1 MQPPLS
7 AGTVLQ
13 NRYRLV
19 KLLGQGGFGRTY
31 LAEDLGRFSER
42 CALKEFIPSQS
53 GDYALEKSKELFQR
67 EAAILYQIQ
76 HPQIPQFRAT
86 FEENQRLFLAQ
97 DYVEGKSYRD
107 LLTERKLSGQTF
119 SEPEVVQ
126 LLRQLLPVLA
136 HIHARGIIHR
146 DIAPDNIMLRQAD
159 QLPVLIDFGVVK
171 EIATRLQTA
180 TQSTTVGKLGYAPS
194 EQMQTGRAYPNS
206 DLYALAVTAVVLLT
220 GREPQD
226 LYDDM
231 NLTWHWQRYANVSPG
246 LAQVLNKMLSYR
258 PGDRY
263 QSVAEVAQALQA
275 VTNAATYPAT
285 QPPTYQPPGYQSP
298 TYPQPSY
305 PQAGYPQPGYS
316 QPGYPAAHPSQT
328 PQPDASPP
336 PDPLSQMQ
344 TVAVGRPV
352 PPSTTTAHTQA
363 VGNAGRQV
371 PNRSIPAPRQTSV
384 WDNPLAVLAIGIG
397 LATITGIASWAV
409 VSALLNGSPPVA
421 TPSPTVTIT
430 PSPTVSPSPSPSPTA
445 SPSPSP
451 SPSQPV
457 EFDQRLNLRP
467 GSNTTARG
475 SLRDNQ
481 TINYLISMEAG
492 EALTAR
498 LDGDGVIMTVLNPD
512 RQPVDGQAS
521 QVLQWRGT
529 AAYAGDYVVQVKP
542 LSGISRT
549 DYALNLSLEGVPP
562 SPTPP
567 PPPPPDPLPTPE
579 PPPEVDIR
587 TEALNLLPGE
597 SREVDSQV
605 RVNRMRRYLVDLQ
618 SDQGLVV
625 EIIQGDVLVDIR
637 DPNGRSLSSA
647 SGGTLQIGPGL
658 PQSGRY
664 QIDVSANQT
673 VNFVLRATA
682 IN

>member
-13 NRYRLV
+13 NRYRLL
-19 KLLGQGGFGRTY
+19 KQLGQGGFGRTY

-119 SEPEVVQ
+119 SELEVVQ

-146 DIAPDNIMLRQAD
+146 DIAPDNIMLRQVD
-159 QLPVLIDFGVVK
+159 HLPVLIDFGVVK
-171 EIATRLQTA
+171 EIATRIQTA

-275 VTNAATYPAT
+275 ATNSASYPAT
-285 QPPTYQPPGYQSP
+285 QPPTYQPPS
-298 TYPQPSY
+298 YPQPGY
-305 PQAGYPQPGYS
+305 PQAGYPQA
-316 QPGYPAAHPSQT
+316 GYPAPPQT
-328 PQPDASPP
+328 PQPAASPP

-363 VGNAGRQV
+363 VGNAGRQA
-371 PNRSIPAPRQTSV
+371 PSRSIPAPRQTSV

-421 TPSPTVTIT
+421 TPSPTVTVS
-430 PSPTVSPSPSPSPTA
+430 PSPTATPSPSPTA
-445 SPSPSP
+445 TPSPSP
-451 SPSQPV
+451 TPSQPV
-457 EFDQRLNLRP
+457 EFDQRLELRP
-467 GSNTTARG
+467 GSSTTANG

-481 TINYLISMEAG
+481 TINYLITMAAG
-492 EALTAR
+492 ETLTAR

-562 SPTPP
+562 SPPPP
-567 PPPPPDPLPTPE
+567 PPPPPDPSPLPE
-579 PPPEVDIR
+579 QPPEVDIR
-587 TEALNLLPGE
+587 TEMLNLSPGE
-597 SREVDSQV
+597 SQEVDNQV
-605 RVNRMRRYLVDLQ
+605 RANRMRRYLVDLQ

-625 EIIQGDVLVDIR
+625 EIIQGDVLVDLR

>member
-107 LLTERKLSGQTF
+107 LLTERKLKGQTF

-275 VTNAATYPAT
+275 VTNSATYPAT
-285 QPPTYQPPGYQSP
+285 QPPTYQPPS
-298 TYPQPSY
+298 YPQPGY
-305 PQAGYPQPGYS
+305 PQAGYPSLGYS
-316 QPGYPAAHPSQT
+316 APPQT
-328 PQPDASPP
+328 PQPVASPP

-363 VGNAGRQV
+363 VGNAGRQA

-421 TPSPTVTIT
+421 TPSPTVTAT
-430 PSPTVSPSPSPSPTA
+430 PSPTVSPSPSPSPSPTV

-481 TINYLISMEAG
+481 TINYLITMEAG
-492 EALTAR
+492 ETLTAA

-512 RQPVDGQAS
+512 RQPVDGGAT

-529 AAYAGDYVVQVKP
+529 VSYAGDYVVQVKP

-562 SPTPP
+562 PDPSPTP
-567 PPPPPDPLPTPE
+567 E
-579 PPPEVDIR
+579 PPEVDIR
-587 TEALNLLPGE
+587 TETLNLSPGE
-597 SREVDSQV
+597 SREVDNQV
-605 RVNRMRRYLVDLQ
+605 RANRMRRYLVDLQ
-618 SDQGLVV
+618 SDQGLIVD
-625 EIIQGDVLVDIR
+625 IIQGNVQVDIR

-673 VNFVLRATA
+673 VNYVLRATA

>member
-1 MQPPLS
+1 M
-7 AGTVLQ
+7 Q

-107 LLTERKLSGQTF
+107 LLTERKLKGQTF

-275 VTNAATYPAT
+275 VTNSATYPAT
-285 QPPTYQPPGYQSP
+285 QPPTYQPPS
-298 TYPQPSY
+298 YPQPGY
-305 PQAGYPQPGYS
+305 PQAGYPSPGYS
-316 QPGYPAAHPSQT
+316 APPQT
-328 PQPDASPP
+328 PQPVASPP

-363 VGNAGRQV
+363 VGNAGRQG

-384 WDNPLAVLAIGIG
+384 WDNPLAVLAIGMG

-421 TPSPTVTIT
+421 TPSPTVTAT
-430 PSPTVSPSPSPSPTA
+430 PSPTVSPSPSPSPSPTV

-481 TINYLISMEAG
+481 TINYLITMEAG
-492 EALTAR
+492 ETLTAA

-512 RQPVDGQAS
+512 RQPVDGGAT

-529 AAYAGDYVVQVKP
+529 ASYAGDYVVQVKP

-562 SPTPP
+562 P
-567 PPPPPDPLPTPE
+567 PPPPPDPSPTPE
-579 PPPEVDIR
+579 PPEVDIR
-587 TEALNLLPGE
+587 TETLNLSPGE
-597 SREVDSQV
+597 SREVDNQV
-605 RVNRMRRYLVDLQ
+605 RANRMRRYLVDLQ
-618 SDQGLVV
+618 SDQGLIVD
-625 EIIQGDVLVDIR
+625 IIQGNVQVDIR

-673 VNFVLRATA
+673 VNYVLRATA